1 MKLLNAKGLKVLKI
15 FHLLFATMWIGG
27 VMALVSLQLG
37 AIPETKE
44 MMYMGALAHLIVDK
58 FFLIPGGV
66 GIVIT
71 AIVYGLFTSW
81 GFFKHN
87 WITVKW
93 VLTISL
99 VIIGAGYMGVLI
111 ERNIEYSELILAG
124 NHPTEQYWENVYS
137 VAIAGII
144 QLIAFLFVVIISVV
158 KPWKKKSK

>member
-1 MKLLNAKGLKVLKI
+1 MLKI

-87 WITVKW
+87 WITVK
-93 VLTISL
+93 
-99 VIIGAGYMGVLI
+99 
-111 ERNIEYSELILAG
+111 
-124 NHPTEQYWENVYS
+124 
-137 VAIAGII
+137 
-144 QLIAFLFVVIISVV
+144 
-158 KPWKKKSK
+158 